1 MIHLPFPPSKL
12 SPNARCHWAQKAR
25 VAKQYRFQCLAL
37 LSQHRTVLK
46 GKSDFT
52 LEFRPPDRHRRDIDN
67 MLAASKQA
75 IDALSEITGVDDS
88 KFSLTIGKGDPV
100 KGGAVVIS

>member
-1 MIHLPFPPSKL
+1 MIQLPFPPAKL

-25 VAKQYRFQCLAL
+25 VAKQYKLICFAL
-37 LSQHRTVLK
+37 LSQHRAALK
-46 GKSDFT
+46 GRDSFA
-52 LEFRPPDRHRRDIDN
+52 LQFLPPDRHRRDIDN

-88 KFSLTIGKGDPV
+88 RFQLTIAKGDPV